1 MMLEKHSIELN
12 LCCSPVWSP
21 VEDAAG
27 VLLFSMHPPAMSGHQ
42 ARAAQIA
49 ASNG

>member
-1 MMLEKHSIELN
+1 MLEKDSIELN

-42 ARAAQIA
+42 VRAAQIA